1 MKLAKSKL
9 KQFIKEEF
17 DDMLEDVA
25 PSKRRLPSVESP
37 AARLARQATTPI
49 TATGDDTYTKRA
61 LKTIPSM
68 KKKTPLKRALKRTV
82 GSVKKSGWGGNIGPV
97 NYKGV
102 PQADVSVSKKFK
114 FEEEQQIIEEELDN
128 MLKEQDWRSWIPG
141 YKFYELGKKG
151 QQMITDPRK
160 IAPVDRGQ
168 PHDEWMK
175 EYELRKEWVNKAQS
189 EIIIGALRDILKKN
203 PRLQYF
209 FKHGQPPPEKQE
221 RLPYVHY
228 DE

>member
-1 MKLAKSKL
+1 MKLTKYQLQSM
-9 KQFIKEEF
+9 IKEEF
-17 DDMLEDVA
+17 DNMLEDVA
-25 PSKRRLPSVESP
+25 PAKSRFPSTLTSAE
-37 AARLARQATTPI
+37 RLARQATTPKA
-49 TATGDDTYTKRA
+49 ATGDDYR
-61 LKTIPSM
+61 SY
-68 KKKTPLKRALKRTV
+68 KKVDSPFKRALKRTV

>member
-97 NYKGV
+97 SYKGV
-102 PQADVSVSKKFK
+102 PRADVSVSKKFK

-128 MLKEQDWRSWIPG
+128 MLNEQDWRTLIPG
-141 YKFYELGKKG
+141 YDLYNTIKKIVG
-151 QQMITDPRK
+151 GLRPITRMITDPLNTT
-160 IAPVDRGQ
+160 PVDRGQ

-175 EYELRKEWVNKAQS
+175 EYEFRKEWAKKVQG
-189 EIIIGALRDILKKN
+189 EIIINMLRDIREKN
-203 PRLQYF
+203 P
-209 FKHGQPPPEKQE
+209 PPKKQE

>member
-1 MKLAKSKL
+1 MKLTKYQLQSM
-9 KQFIKEEF
+9 IKEEF
-17 DDMLEDVA
+17 DNMLEDVA
-25 PSKRRLPSVESP
+25 PAKSRFPSTLTSAE
-37 AARLARQATTPI
+37 RLARQATTPKA
-49 TATGDDTYTKRA
+49 ATGDDYR
-61 LKTIPSM
+61 SY
-68 KKKTPLKRALKRTV
+68 KKVDSPFKRALKRTV

-128 MLKEQDWRSWIPG
+128 MLNEQDWRTLIPG
-141 YKFYELGKKG
+141 YDLYNTIKKIVG
-151 QQMITDPRK
+151 GLRPITRMITDPLNTT
-160 IAPVDRGQ
+160 PVDRGQ

-175 EYELRKEWVNKAQS
+175 EYEFRKEWAKKVQG
-189 EIIIGALRDILKKN
+189 EIIINMLRDIREKN
-203 PRLQYF
+203 P
-209 FKHGQPPPEKQE
+209 PPKKQE

>member
-1 MKLAKSKL
+1 MKLTKYQLQSM
-9 KQFIKEEF
+9 IKEEF
-17 DDMLEDVA
+17 DNMLEDVA
-25 PSKRRLPSVESP
+25 PAKSRFPSTLTSAE
-37 AARLARQATTPI
+37 RLARQATTPKA
-49 TATGDDTYTKRA
+49 ATGDDYR
-61 LKTIPSM
+61 SY
-68 KKKTPLKRALKRTV
+68 KKVDSPFKRALKRTV

-128 MLKEQDWRSWIPG
+128 MLNEQDWRTLIPG
-141 YKFYELGKKG
+141 YDLYNTIKKIVG
-151 QQMITDPRK
+151 GLRPITRMITDPLNTT
-160 IAPVDRGQ
+160 PVDRGQ

-175 EYELRKEWVNKAQS
+175 EYEFRKEWAKKVQG
-189 EIIIGALRDILKKN
+189 EIIINMLRDIRKKN
-203 PRLQYF
+203 P
-209 FKHGQPPPEKQE
+209 PPKKQE